1 MLGKVRMSKKWSR
14 LSKDEY
20 YLNIAKAVSA
30 RSPCIRRQFG
40 AIIVKNDAVVSTG
53 YNGPARGVINCME
66 VGCIKNELNI
76 PPYEGYDYCPGVH
89 AEENSLIN
97 AARHGTSVLG
107 GILYLY
113 GQRVDG
119 NSSIEGKPCERC
131 KRAIINAGI
140 KEVVTK
146 SSDEVIKRYNVFDWV
161 KEDTKNYLEK
171 FEKIKKENPP
181 NISENFS
188 S

>member
-1 MLGKVRMSKKWSR
+1 MSKKWSR

-20 YLNIAKAVSA
+20 YLNIAKAVCM

-53 YNGPARGVINCME
+53 YNGPARGVVNCMD
-66 VGCIKNELNI
+66 VGCIKNELDI
-76 PPYEGYDYCPGVH
+76 PSYTGYDYCPGVH

-97 AARHGTSVLG
+97 AARHGTSVLDG
-107 GILYLY
+107 VLYLY
-113 GQRVDG
+113 GQKFDG
-119 NSSIEGKPCERC
+119 DSLIEGKPCDRC

-146 SSDEVIKRYNVFDWV
+146 SSGGTIKKYKVSEWV
-161 KEDTKNYLEK
+161 KEDTENYLKKLEK
-171 FEKIKKENPP
+171 ARKNKEKEVKFLCDPL
-181 NISENFS
+181 
-188 S
+188 

>member
-1 MLGKVRMSKKWSR
+1 MSKKWSR

-20 YLNIAKAVSA
+20 YLNIAKAVCT

-40 AIIVKNDAVVSTG
+40 AIIVKDDAVVSTG

-76 PPYEGYDYCPGVH
+76 PSYEGYDYCPGVH

-97 AARHGTSVLG
+97 AARHGTRVLG

-113 GQRVDG
+113 GQRVNGD
-119 NSSIEGKPCERC
+119 SLTEGKPCARC

-140 KEVVTK
+140 EEVITK
-146 SSDEVIKRYNVFDWV
+146 SSDESIIRYKVSDWA
-161 KEDTKNYLEK
+161 KEDTKNYLRELEK
-171 FEKIKKENPP
+171 VRKK
-181 NISENFS
+181 S
-188 S
+188 

>member
-1 MLGKVRMSKKWSR
+1 MSEKWSR

-20 YLNIAKAVSA
+20 YLNIAKAVCM
-30 RSPCIRRQFG
+30 RSPCIRRRFG
-40 AIIVKNDAVVSTG
+40 AIIVKDDTVVSTG

-107 GILYLY
+107 GVLYLY
-113 GQRVDG
+113 GQKFNGD
-119 NSSIEGKPCERC
+119 SLTEGKPCARC

-140 KEVVTK
+140 EEVVTK
-146 SSDEVIKRYNVFDWV
+146 SSDEIIMRYKVSDWV
-161 KEDTKNYLEK
+161 KEDTKNYLRKLEK
-171 FEKIKKENPP
+171 VKKK
-181 NISENFS
+181 S
-188 S
+188 